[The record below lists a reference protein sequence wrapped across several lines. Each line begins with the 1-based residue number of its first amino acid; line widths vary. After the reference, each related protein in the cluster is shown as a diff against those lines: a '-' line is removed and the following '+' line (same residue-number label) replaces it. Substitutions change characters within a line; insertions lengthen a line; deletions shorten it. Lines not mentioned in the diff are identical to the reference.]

1 MAVSGALGASAG
13 PGPTV
18 SWLLGLPGLRRYGVQ
33 LTHAQRQIESLRA
46 RLQGVRNRV
55 RDDRA
60 RHATRIQDH
69 KSRQLTADV
78 LRQVL
83 GPRHQA
89 LLASTVREAAVLR
102 DREFSQCSPSYAD
115 AVGAGADASGPTRC
129 VAIEGLSWRVPVDA
143 ASRGDLAD
151 RIVRDRWLP
160 YERIL
165 AVRELALGTAMID
178 IGANIGT
185 TSIPRVVLGDFAYI
199 YAAEPDPANYAC
211 LVDNVTANHLQ
222 GFVMPDRVAIGAVDG
237 DAVLRRKTQ
246 IGTHHITAAA
256 DRPTDI
262 TVQMRTLDSWTAQ
275 LGVDLS
281 AVTFIKVDTQGWES
295 HVLRGARQ
303 LLARR
308 HIAWQIEF
316 SPRLL
321 KQAGSS
327 SSEFL
332 EQVEAHF
339 THFIDLDARTTPR
352 SRPLSEIR
360 EAMGSLERRERR
372 YTDLL
377 LYNAGTS

>member
-1 MAVSGALGASAG
+1 MQ
-13 PGPTV
+13 
-18 SWLLGLPGLRRYGVQ
+18 GLR
-33 LTHAQRQIESLRA
+33 T
-46 RLQGVRNRV
+46 RV

-60 RHATRIQDH
+60 RHAARIQDH

-89 LLASTVREAAVLR
+89 LLASRAQEGATLR
-102 DREFSQCSPSYAD
+102 DREFGQRSASYAD
-115 AVGAGADASGPTRC
+115 AVRAGVDTSAPTQC
-129 VAIEGLSWRVPVDA
+129 VSIEGLSWRVPIDA
-143 ASRGDLAD
+143 ASRGDLSD
-151 RIVRDRWLP
+151 RIVRDGWLP
-160 YERIL
+160 YQHIL

-178 IGANIGT
+178 VGANIGT
-185 TSIPRVVLGDFAYI
+185 TSIPRVVLGDFAYA
-199 YAAEPDPANYAC
+199 YAAEPDPVNYAC
-211 LVDNVTANHLQ
+211 LVDNVTSNRLQ
-222 GFVMPDRVAIGAVDG
+222 GFVMPDRVAIGAADG
-237 DAVLRRKTQ
+237 EAVLRRKTQ
-246 IGTHHITAAA
+246 IGTHHLTAAA
-256 DRPTDI
+256 DGPTDI
-262 TVQMRTLDSWTAQ
+262 TVQMRTLDSWTTH
-275 LGVDLS
+275 LGVDIA

-303 LLARR
+303 LLARK
-308 HIAWQIEF
+308 HIAWQMEF

-327 SSEFL
+327 SSDFL

-360 EAMGSLERRERR
+360 EGVASLERRERR

-377 LYNAGTS
+377 LYNAGTN

>member
-1 MAVSGALGASAG
+1 M
-13 PGPTV
+13 
-18 SWLLGLPGLRRYGVQ
+18 SWLLRLPGLRRYGAQ
-33 LTHAQRQIESLRA
+33 LTQAQRQIESLRA

-69 KSRQLTADV
+69 KSRQLTADI

-83 GPRHQA
+83 GLRHQA
-89 LLASTVREAAVLR
+89 LLASNAREAALLR
-102 DREFSQCSPSYAD
+102 DREFSQHSPSYAE
-115 AVGAGADASGPTRC
+115 AVRAGADASAPTQC
-129 VAIEGLSWRVPVDA
+129 VTIEGMSWRVPVDA
-143 ASRGDLAD
+143 ASRGDLSD
-151 RIVRDRWLP
+151 RIVREKWLP

-185 TSIPRVVLGDFAYI
+185 TSIPRVVLGDFAYV

-211 LVDNVTANHLQ
+211 LVDNVIANHLQ
-222 GFVMPDRVAIGAVDG
+222 GFVMPDRVAIGAIDG
-237 DAVLRRKTQ
+237 EAVLRRKTQ
-246 IGTHHITAAA
+246 IGTHHLTAEA

-262 TVQMRTLDSWTAQ
+262 PVQVRTLDSWTRQ
-275 LGVDLS
+275 LGVDLA
-281 AVTFIKVDTQGWES
+281 AVTFVKVDTQGWES

-303 LLARR
+303 LLARK

-327 SSEFL
+327 SSDLL

-360 EAMGSLERRERR
+360 EAVASLERRERR

-377 LYNAGTS
+377 LYSGGAQ

>member
-1 MAVSGALGASAG
+1 M
-13 PGPTV
+13 
-18 SWLLGLPGLRRYGVQ
+18 SWLLRLPGLRRYGAQ
-33 LTHAQRQIESLRA
+33 LTHARRQIESLRA
-46 RLQGVRNRV
+46 RLQGLRTRV

-60 RHATRIQDH
+60 RYAARIQDH
-69 KSRQLTADV
+69 KSRQLAADV

-89 LLASTVREAAVLR
+89 LLASNSREAAVLR
-102 DREFSQCSPSYAD
+102 EREFSQRSLSYAD
-115 AVGAGADASGPTRC
+115 AVREGTASAPTRC
-129 VAIEGLSWRVPVDA
+129 VTIEGLSWRVPVDA
-143 ASRGDLAD
+143 ASPGDLSD
-151 RIVRDRWLP
+151 RIVRDGWLP
-160 YERIL
+160 FERIL
-165 AVRELALGTAMID
+165 AVREVAIGTAMLD

-185 TSIPRVVLGDFAYI
+185 TSIPRVVLGDFSYI

-211 LVDNVTANHLQ
+211 LVDNVTSNGLQ
-222 GFVMPDRVAIGAVDG
+222 GFVMPDRVAIGATDG
-237 DAVLRRKTQ
+237 EAVLRRKTQ
-246 IGTHHITAAA
+246 IGTHHLTATAS
-256 DRPTDI
+256 RPTDI
-262 TVQMRTLDSWTAQ
+262 AVQARTLDSWPAQ
-275 LGVDLS
+275 LGVDLA
-281 AVTFIKVDTQGWES
+281 AVTFVKVDTQGWES

-327 SSEFL
+327 SSDLL

-352 SRPLSEIR
+352 SRPMTHIR
-360 EAMGSLERRERR
+360 EAVASLERRERR

-377 LYNAGTS
+377 LYNAGAR